1 MIYIGSDHAGFKTKE
16 YIKKFL
22 AKSNLD
28 YKDLSPIAKEGDDY
42 PEHAAKVAKAVA
54 KNKNNKG
61 ILVCGTGVGMTMAAN
76 KIKGARA
83 VLLLDKYTT
92 KKSRTSNDANIACLR
107 GWDFSKRKAA
117 NLLDLFLKTPFDKKA
132 RRERRI
138 KKLDKLR

>member
-16 YIKKFL
+16 YIKRFL
-22 AKSNLD
+22 EKNNLD
-28 YKDLSPIAKEGDDY
+28 YKDLSGINKEGDDY
-42 PEHAAKVAKAVA
+42 PEHAQKVAKAVA

-61 ILVCGTGVGMTMAAN
+61 ILICGTGVGMTIAAN
-76 KIKGARA
+76 RFKGARA

-107 GWDFSKRKAA
+107 GWDFNERKAA
-117 NLLDLFLKTPFDKKA
+117 KLIDLFLKTEFDKKT

-138 KKLDKLR
+138 KQLDKI